1 MQLLQDVRAVS
12 ARLIHLVHKNK
23 SGDAVPFQQAPQRF
37 GVGLHAV
44 RPADDK
50 HRVVQHRQRPLHL
63 RAKVSVP
70 GGIQQCQGSMGQ
82 GQPCLLGKD
91 GDPPAALQGMGVQ
104 ESISM
109 VYPPGLPQRP
119 GPHQHGFGQGG
130 LAAVHMGHQSQ
141 RDILL
146 CHGGAPFP
154 LSFHSLS

>member
-1 MQLLQDVRAVS
+1 
-12 ARLIHLVHKNK
+12 
-23 SGDAVPFQQAPQRF
+23 
-37 GVGLHAV
+37 
-44 RPADDK
+44 
-50 HRVVQHRQRPLHL
+50 
-63 RAKVSVP
+63 
-70 GGIQQCQGSMGQ
+70 MGQ

-119 GPHQHGFGQGG
+119 SPHQHGFSQGG
-130 LAAVHMGHQSQ
+130 FAAVHMGHQSQ

-154 LSFHSLS
+154 LSFHSFS